1 MDKNI
6 AAFLREDAKTIGVKF
21 FRKFDENKNYDRMTL
36 LGDDIE
42 LSKQE
47 YTYVTDLDIAVG
59 DIVAV
64 YAMSTSTMAIV
75 TRVDQDVD
83 IPPNSDTEYRWV
95 IQKLD
100 FSSYMDTIAK
110 NKIIVET
117 CRSAYKNNA
126 RRQYRSLILAD
137 MNDESRAKLLS
148 ALSGKDEKETRTNQQ
163 VDRDGY

>member
-6 AAFLREDAKTIGVKF
+6 AAFLREDAKTIGVRF
-21 FRKFDENKNYDRMTL
+21 FRKFDESRNYNRTTL
-36 LGDDIE
+36 LGDDFE

-47 YTYVTDLDIAVG
+47 YTYITDIDVAVG

-64 YAMSTSTMAIV
+64 YAMNTPTMAIV

-100 FSSYMDTIAK
+100 FSSYMDNLTK
-110 NKIIVET
+110 NKII
-117 CRSAYKNNA
+117 R
-126 RRQYRSLILAD
+126 
-137 MNDESRAKLLS
+137 LS
-148 ALSGKDEKETRTNQQ
+148 FCL
-163 VDRDGY
+163 